1 MPWKL
6 LFFLSQ
12 DWCYVPVLS
21 NRNSGSQQVILG
33 ILGVF
38 LYHLQFN
45 SFLLI
50 LAVPKRQGFLN
61 ISTQNCRYSFL
72 CLLIVS
78 VTVLKASTTVV
89 SFFYFN
95 FHNHP
100 TSWFNSLY
108 LLLFFILLFHLCVKW
123 ARWVSH
129 QTLTSYLLYNCN
141 IWPLVLQLLCYLYG
155 KVLQDFTL
163 VWFKF
168 LYQFLFILFISSVNS
183 QFFHKVANE
192 LPWPICHAW
201 FSCTHSVLT
210 WDILILYFSLQN
222 LHIGDTFSPNS
233 LFRILLVLLFRVI
246 LSCNYHAL
254 CLIFQMLFL
263 LPVPCC
269 LSLFLTS

>member
-21 NRNSGSQQVILG
+21 NHNSGSQQVILG

-61 ISTQNCRYSFL
+61 ISTQNCRYYLFYVCLSF
-72 CLLIVS
+72 
-78 VTVLKASTTVV
+78 
-89 SFFYFN
+89 
-95 FHNHP
+95 
-100 TSWFNSLY
+100 
-108 LLLFFILLFHLCVKW
+108 LLLFLKPQQQLLVSSTLTFTIIQPRDSTLCICFCFSSFFST
-123 ARWVSH
+123 WVSH